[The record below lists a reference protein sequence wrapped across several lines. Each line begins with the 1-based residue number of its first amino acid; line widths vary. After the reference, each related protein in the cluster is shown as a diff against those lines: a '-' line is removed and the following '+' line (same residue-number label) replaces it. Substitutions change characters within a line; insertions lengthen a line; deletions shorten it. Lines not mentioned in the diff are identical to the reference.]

1 MRPEDEI
8 RLRHML
14 DAETEALEFLADRN
28 LDDLANDRKLALAL
42 VKEIEIIGE
51 AARLVPND
59 VTTRHHQVPWGD
71 MSALRNI
78 VAHEYDRVDLSI
90 IWETVHN
97 DLPPLLPLLREVL
110 LEEEI

>member
-14 DAETEALEFLADRN
+14 DAATEALEFLADRN

-51 AARLVPND
+51 AAYQMAGQSRAEITDIPWPAVINMRHRLVHAYHDINLEA
-59 VTTRHHQVPWGD
+59 V
-71 MSALRNI
+71 
-78 VAHEYDRVDLSI
+78 LS
-90 IWETVHN
+90 TVQE
-97 DLPPLLPLLREVL
+97 DLPPLMEA
-110 LEEEI
+110 LEKFLDADT